1 MLFLG
6 VLNGGGVV
14 WSLNEWTG
22 SSIDLQLRSFMVCVG
37 VEVGTEGA
45 GRPGAGDQA
54 LGSDSPH
61 LSTI

>member
-1 MLFLG
+1 M
-6 VLNGGGVV
+6 V

-22 SSIDLQLRSFMVCVG
+22 SSIDLHLRSFMVCVG

-45 GRPGAGDQA
+45 GRPGAGDQE
-54 LGSDSPH
+54 LGSDSLH